1 MANVFTRSSSEKL
14 DELAQVITRF
24 QDHFNLRMDEVTNRV
39 ESLERRSTTPEPIN
53 LRHDNDSDHTPR
65 HILKLDVPR
74 FQGVDP
80 HGWIFKITQFFTYH
94 HTPEHERI
102 TVASFY
108 LVPMDV
114 QQWVYHF
121 VATVSARF
129 GTPFCAYSIRRPT
142 R

>member
-1 MANVFTRSSSEKL
+1 MANIVTRSTSEKL

-80 HGWIFKITQFFTYH
+80 HGWIFKISFCPSNGCFRFCNGCCPFTI
-94 HTPEHERI
+94 R
-102 TVASFY
+102 
-108 LVPMDV
+108 
-114 QQWVYHF
+114 
-121 VATVSARF
+121 
-129 GTPFCAYSIRRPT
+129 TPFGLLQQSFLSSND
-142 R
+142 